1 MTKLKVLTRI
11 RHDGKIYKAGELLEL
26 EDEIT
31 IKRLIDH
38 EAVEIIEGPV
48 ETENGKVDTNPVN
61 DENLGDGNINPL
73 DNENFDGGNSGDGSN
88 IGTENPDG
96 GNINPLDEGNSGDD
110 LGDGTITLEEIQD
123 MTIPQI
129 KKLAEDNNIELH
141 GKLKDELA
149 QELFDKL
156 GEE

>member
-31 IKRLIDH
+31 IKRLIDN

-48 ETENGKVDTNPVN
+48 ETENEKADTNPLN

-73 DNENFDGGNSGDGSN
+73 DNGNLDGGNN
-88 IGTENPDG
+88 
-96 GNINPLDEGNSGDD
+96 EGNAE
-110 LGDGTITLEEIQD
+110 DGVITLEEILK
-123 MTIPQI
+123 MTEDEIDR
-129 KKLAEDNNIELH
+129 LASENNIEL
-141 GKLKDELA
+141 KCKKQETKA

>member
-26 EDEIT
+26 EDENT
-31 IKRLIDH
+31 IKRLLDH

-48 ETENGKVDTNPVN
+48 ETENKKVDTNPLN
-61 DENLGDGNINPL
+61 NENLGDGNINPL
-73 DNENFDGGNSGDGSN
+73 DNEN
-88 IGTENPDG
+88 PDG
-96 GNINPLDEGNSGDD
+96 GNNEGNAE
-110 LGDGTITLEEIQD
+110 DGEITLEDLLKMTEEEID
-123 MTIPQI
+123 
-129 KKLAEDNNIELH
+129 KLADANNIEL
-141 GKLKDELA
+141 KCKKQETKA